1 MAKLYCILAREA
13 DTAVI
18 FRRGPSKQVRLIG
31 WDLKTNTFQPGHWF
45 KGRIYPL
52 KSDLSPD
59 GKKLVYFAAKH
70 HRGVIPTWAAVSS
83 PPYLTA
89 HVFWEGNGTWND
101 ISLFE
106 TNTTLAL
113 ATYRDDSSIVPEAGL
128 EIPPQLRVKRKPWPG
143 FFYLF
148 PDHDRLVRDG
158 WSVAAGDPVYHSKS
172 PEQGKPVVYR
182 KPVFG
187 GARSV
192 YLELTSG
199 PKDERVFTLTDGSG
213 NVFDL
218 KADWADVRGD
228 NVLFSQGGKLL
239 STAAMTSGKHIGT
252 DPVRELA
259 DFDDMTFQSFE
270 APEWAKTW

>member
-18 FRRGPSKQVRLIG
+18 FRRGPSKQVRLIS
-31 WDLKTNTFQPGHWF
+31 WNLKTNTFDPGHWF
-45 KGRIYPL
+45 KGRIYAR

-59 GKKLVYFAAKH
+59 GTKLVYFAAKH
-70 HRGVIPTWAAVSS
+70 HRAVIPTWTAVSS

-106 TNTTLAL
+106 TDTTLAL

-128 EIPPQLRVKRKPWPG
+128 EIPPQLQVKRKPWPG
-143 FFYLF
+143 YFYLF
-148 PDHDRLVRDG
+148 SDHDRLIRDG
-158 WSVAAGDPVYHSKS
+158 WSVVTGDPVYHSKS
-172 PEQGKPVVYR
+172 PAQGKSVIYR
-182 KPVFG
+182 KPVSG
-187 GARSV
+187 DARSV
-192 YLELTSG
+192 YLEMTTGLNH
-199 PKDERVFTLTDGSG
+199 KLVFTLTDGSG
-213 NVFDL
+213 HLFDL
-218 KADWADVRGD
+218 RADWAEVRGD

-239 STAAMTSGKHIGT
+239 SMSARTSGKHIGT
-252 DPVRELA
+252 DPVLELA

-270 APEWAKTW
+270 APDWATKW